1 MKKVLELAEL
11 RLKAKKGKSVS
22 LPTSTTTKEVSK
34 KRRSEGNTIEQ
45 SFNRG
50 ARDHLHGL
58 IARMFYTGGL
68 SFNLVRNPYFIE
80 AFKYATSNSLGGYIP
95 PGYNLLRTSLLQKDR
110 AHIEKLL
117 EPIKLTWKAKS
128 VSIVS
133 DGWSDSQR
141 RPLINVMA
149 VTEDGTMFLNAVN
162 AEGRTKNMDYI
173 ADILLKAIEE
183 VGPHNVVQVIT
194 DNAPI
199 CKSAGGIVQGR
210 HPHIFWT
217 PCVVHTLNLA
227 LKNICA
233 AKNTE
238 RNEVVYEECCWI
250 TEVSDDVVVIRN
262 FIMNHSMRLAMFNEY
277 VNLKL
282 LTIAETRFASVVIML
297 RRFKK
302 IKRGLMDMVISES
315 WSLYRDDN
323 VGRAQF
329 VKGKILDDIWW
340 DKIEYVISF
349 TEPIYNMV

>member
-1 MKKVLELAEL
+1 MKKVLELAGL
-11 RLKAKKGKSVS
+11 RLKAKKGKSVP
-22 LPTSTTTKEVSK
+22 LPTSTTTIIKEIAK
-34 KRRSEGNTIEQ
+34 KRRSVGNTLEQ

-50 ARDHLHGL
+50 ARNHLHGL
-58 IARMFYTGGL
+58 IARIFFTGGL
-68 SFNLVRNPYFIE
+68 SFNLARNPYFIE
-80 AFKYATSNSLGGYIP
+80 AFKYATSNSFGGYIP
-95 PGYNLLRTSLLQKDR
+95 PGYNLLRTSLLQKEK

-117 EPIKLTWKAKS
+117 EPIKLTWKANG

-133 DGWSDSQR
+133 DGWPDSQR
-141 RPLINVMA
+141 RPLINVMV

-162 AEGRTKNMDYI
+162 AEGGTKNMDYI

-183 VGPHNVVQVIT
+183 VSPHNVVQVIT
-194 DNAPI
+194 SNAPV

-210 HPHIFWT
+210 HPRIFWT
-217 PCVVHTLNLA
+217 PCVVHTLNLV

-238 RNEVVYEECCWI
+238 RNEVVYEECSWI

-262 FIMNHSMRLAMFNEY
+262 FIMNHSMRLSMFNEY
-277 VNLKL
+277 VKLKML
-282 LTIAETRFASVVIML
+282 AIAETHFASVVIML

-315 WSLYRDDN
+315 WSLYQDDN

-329 VKGKILDDIWW
+329 GKDKILDDI
-340 DKIEYVISF
+340 
-349 TEPIYNMV
+349 